1 MVGGG
6 MRILITGISG
16 TIGQHLKDFLEK
28 MGHEV
33 YGWNRQ
39 EIPIDNY
46 MAMESFIQEIAPDI
60 LFHLA
65 APSQPTGRPNENW
78 LVHYEWSSEL
88 AWITHKCGIKFLFT
102 STVQVF
108 SDTAKGPFTPQ
119 SHPDNDYGY
128 GFEKRMA
135 EQRILYQNPQA
146 YIARLGWQIDTN
158 TSGNQMAAYLEKKH
172 NTEGKIFA
180 STRWLPAASFL
191 DDTVKALWEIVSH
204 HPPAIYLLDSNRG
217 WNFYEIATALKK
229 LLKKRWTILPDES
242 FVYDQR
248 MIDPRISL
256 PPLSDRLKHLKPIQ

>member
-1 MVGGG
+1 
-6 MRILITGISG
+6 MRVLVTGLHG
-16 TIGQHLKDFLEK
+16 TIGTHLKIYLEGL
-28 MGHEV
+28 GHEV
-33 YGWNRQ
+33 IGWNRE

-46 MAMESFIQEIAPDI
+46 MAMESFVQEVAPDV

-65 APSQPTGRPNENW
+65 VPSHPTGKPNENW

-88 AWITHKCGIKFLFT
+88 AWITHKFGIKFLFT

-119 SHPDNDYGY
+119 SQPDNDYGY

-146 YIARLGWQIDTN
+146 YIARLGWQIGT
-158 TSGNQMAAYLEKKH
+158 TLEGNHMGTYLEAKH
-172 NTEGKIFA
+172 TQEGTIFA

-191 DDTVKALWEIVSH
+191 EDTVKTLWEIVLH
-204 HPPAIYLLDSNRG
+204 HPPALYLLDSNRG

-229 LLKKRWTILPDES
+229 FFKKKWVIVPEES

-248 MIDPRISL
+248 MIDSRIPM
-256 PPLSDRLKHLKPIQ
+256 PPLSDHLKHLKPLS